1 MCICVHVCIL
11 ILFCLFIIYVVGAYS
26 KHPSIFFFGKHSCR
40 KITDLCLCLVP
51 FSDSSGLFV
60 WPHCGLQHSAA
71 ASIAQGQGTA
81 GPDSC
86 SGVQLLIDLRPS
98 LPHQIGDFA
107 PCACSSPVLHPCPWM
122 QCHERPRDPVPET
135 STSCWKCRSSEEAR
149 KRGLFRLKIG
159 QDLIQMQIHS

>member
-1 MCICVHVCIL
+1 MCVSVYWYYFVYLLFMLWEL
-11 ILFCLFIIYVVGAYS
+11 IQNIPLSFSLENT
-26 KHPSIFFFGKHSCR
+26 HR

-71 ASIAQGQGTA
+71 ASIAQGQGAA

-86 SGVQLLIDLRPS
+86 SRVQLLIDLRPT

-107 PCACSSPVLHPCPWM
+107 PCACSSPALHPRPWWEA
-122 QCHERPRDPVPET
+122 QCSAMGDPGTQHQRLQHPAE
-135 STSCWKCRSSEEAR
+135 SAGLLKEQGKEGSFDWK
-149 KRGLFRLKIG
+149 
-159 QDLIQMQIHS
+159 

>member
-1 MCICVHVCIL
+1 MCVCIL

-71 ASIAQGQGTA
+71 ASIAQGQGAA

-86 SGVQLLIDLRPS
+86 SRVQLLIDLRPT

-107 PCACSSPVLHPCPWM
+107 PCACSSPALHPRPWWEA
-122 QCHERPRDPVPET
+122 QCSAMGDPGTQHQRLQHPAE
-135 STSCWKCRSSEEAR
+135 SAGLLKEQGKEGSFDWK
-149 KRGLFRLKIG
+149 
-159 QDLIQMQIHS
+159 